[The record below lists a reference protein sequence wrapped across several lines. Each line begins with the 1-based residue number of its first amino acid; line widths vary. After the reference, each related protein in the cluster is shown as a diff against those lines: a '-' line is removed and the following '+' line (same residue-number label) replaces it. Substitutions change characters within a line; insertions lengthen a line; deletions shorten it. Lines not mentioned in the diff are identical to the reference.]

1 MGSIQL
7 QGRQLLTYWYNTG
20 QISLDSWTR
29 VMNRLLFYKSSEY
42 RLELK
47 DGQIIIYFS
56 NN

>member
-1 MGSIQL
+1 MEIQL

-20 QISLDSWTR
+20 QISLNDWTR

-47 DGQIIIYFS
+47 DNQIVIYFK
-56 NN
+56 NK

>member
-47 DGQIIIYFS
+47 DGQIIIYFK
-56 NN
+56 NK